1 MSKALEACQKVVAEK
16 QFTKV
21 DGVLLDL
28 FTASAV
34 VQVHNALNPTNQ
46 AKFAALPLPKM
57 AKLAFSLLA

>member
-28 FTASAV
+28 FTASAI
-34 VQVHNALNPTNQ
+34 VQVHGALSPTNQ
-46 AKFAALPLPKM
+46 AKFAVLPLTKM
-57 AKLAFSLLA
+57 ASVALSCLK